1 MKKSKTI
8 LLNVLLIILYIVFLP
23 SCDLLKHRPDLMT
36 LYLRNSTDSTITLEV
51 YPKEEYLHRYDSG
64 KIHPYLYYAYIEHH
78 VPAFET
84 VWVLGKGTGG
94 TRAFIVTTRLED
106 SPVLLMNEVFDSVI
120 MYVHEFNDIKLKFT
134 PDTAVNYSCDMF
146 SDENVWIYGE
156 AFDVHDTL
164 EVGEPAIRYDF
175 FISKSEIIFE

>member
-1 MKKSKTI
+1 MKKSIK
-8 LLNVLLIILYIVFLP
+8 LFLNVLLIIVFIVLLP
-23 SCDLLKHRPDLMT
+23 SCDLFEHSPDLMT

-84 VWVLGKGTGG
+84 VWVLGKKPGS
-94 TRAFIVTTRLED
+94 RAFIVTTRLKD

-120 MYVHEFNDIKLKFT
+120 MYIHEFNDIKLKFT
-134 PDTAVNYSCDMF
+134 PDTAVNYSGDMF
-146 SDENVWIYGE
+146 SDENHWIYGE
-156 AFDVHDTL
+156 VFDVDDTL
-164 EVGEPAIRYDF
+164 DVGEPATRYDF